1 MINVDKD
8 NDDDY
13 DGEEDDDDNNNIIV
27 ASYLCIPTKRRQF
40 RGDVKLAEIDGPIVK
55 LELVGACGTCPRSIC
70 VLIST
75 NAV

>member
-1 MINVDKD
+1 MIDVDKD

-13 DGEEDDDDNNNIIV
+13 EEDDDNNNIIV
-27 ASYLCIPTKRRQF
+27 TSYLCIPTKRRQF

-70 VLIST
+70 VLISI
-75 NAV
+75 NAI